1 MIPTKKEILINEY
14 MKDILETHPVANLK
28 AILRKM
34 KQEVGSYSKM
44 KKAELINRIMELK
57 RKGFPVP
64 KVEKYVKP
72 KDPKKINIS
81 KSGTQSVLK
90 PAPTIY
96 QNRSKLL
103 KSYETGDKEMTEKSF
118 KVIKTRIE
126 DAFELEEI
134 TKNQKN
140 LLLRRLKKLE
150 PKKPEPK
157 KPEPKPNKFSGMTE
171 EQNIQYIKKILRKKP
186 KNSDTKAIKEFL
198 EAHKDFFNELD
209 KTKFFNDYSNKDK
222 FKFLRLYINKTIPQ
236 LREELAY
243 RGTMMSE
250 TKGMNKSLLIN
261 FLI

>member
-1 MIPTKKEILINEY
+1 MIPTKKEIFINEY

-57 RKGFPVP
+57 SKGFPVP

-72 KDPKKINIS
+72 ERKKS
-81 KSGTQSVLK
+81 
-90 PAPTIY
+90 
-96 QNRSKLL
+96 
-103 KSYETGDKEMTEKSF
+103 
-118 KVIKTRIE
+118 
-126 DAFELEEI
+126 
-134 TKNQKN
+134 
-140 LLLRRLKKLE
+140 E
-150 PKKPEPK
+150 PKKSEPK

-209 KTKFFNDYSNKDK
+209 KTKFFNGYSNKDK

-250 TKGMNKSLLIN
+250 TKGMNKALLIN
-261 FLI
+261 FLV

>member
-1 MIPTKKEILINEY
+1 MIPTKKEILINKY

-57 RKGFPVP
+57 RKGFPLP

-72 KDPKKINIS
+72 ERKKS
-81 KSGTQSVLK
+81 
-90 PAPTIY
+90 
-96 QNRSKLL
+96 
-103 KSYETGDKEMTEKSF
+103 
-118 KVIKTRIE
+118 
-126 DAFELEEI
+126 
-134 TKNQKN
+134 
-140 LLLRRLKKLE
+140 
-150 PKKPEPK
+150 EPK

-209 KTKFFNDYSNKDK
+209 KTKFFNGYSNKDK

-250 TKGMNKSLLIN
+250 TKGMNKALLIN
-261 FLI
+261 FLL